1 MCLIKVGTFPLIL
14 QFSVTMSTNKN
25 CIILPKTSIQISL
38 LASFNLCCHVKNHV
52 SWIVWLVK
60 ALFEDTFVYLHPQV
74 PTSYNENILP
84 IIVIH
89 FRHIIKDS
97 VLASSRK

>member
-1 MCLIKVGTFPLIL
+1 
-14 QFSVTMSTNKN
+14 
-25 CIILPKTSIQISL
+25 
-38 LASFNLCCHVKNHV
+38 V

-60 ALFEDTFVYLHPQV
+60 ALFEDTFVSLHPQV

-97 VLASSRK
+97 VLASSRKEISNVIRSY